1 MTLKIG
7 KYKVS
12 KRDSVLDLHDTE
24 NNTPSTLTVGG
35 GYDSSGVTIS
45 SAGVYQGNGAMT
57 NDGAVTFEST
67 LQVDGTST
75 LTGIATVTAVP
86 VFSAGVIHNKVTSQ
100 SGTGVED
107 LTGVAS
113 DLIWVAATTQAGAIT
128 LPQATSGNAGMVIK
142 VIAGADWATS
152 AFKLGFANGGST
164 VMFGLLNVAANNA
177 ADAVETFPIT
187 NNAKALTI
195 DADDLTGAGGAKGS
209 QYTFTYISANLV
221 HVEAHGKITTGT
233 VAPDAGASVTAGI

>member
-1 MTLKIG
+1 MAHKVG

-12 KRDSVLDLHDTE
+12 KREQVIDLADTE
-24 NNTPSTLTVGG
+24 NNTPSSLAVDTDKLVVTEGGGVKIGGTGNPGDNNLEVVGTLT
-35 GYDSSGVTIS
+35 
-45 SAGVYQGNGAMT
+45 Q
-57 NDGAVTFEST
+57 
-67 LQVDGTST
+67 
-75 LTGIATVTAVP
+75 TGIATFTAVP
-86 VFSAGVIHNKVTSQ
+86 VFSAGAIGNKVTTQ
-100 SGTGVED
+100 SGTGAED
-107 LTGVAS
+107 LTSTAS
-113 DLIWVAATTQAGAIT
+113 DLVWIAATTQAGDIT

-142 VIAGADWATS
+142 VLAGADWATS

-164 VMFGLLNVAANNA
+164 VMFGMLNVAANNA
-177 ADAVETFPIT
+177 QDVVETFPIT

-195 DADDLTGAGGAKGS
+195 DADDDTGAGGAKGS

>member
-164 VMFGLLNVAANNA
+164 VMFG
-177 ADAVETFPIT
+177 FPIT